1 MLYNKVRPNK
11 FTELVGQR
19 NVVKNL
25 MAQSQKDKF
34 FNIYILC
41 GQYGS
46 GKTTVARIL
55 AMALNCE
62 HKDEQGNPCL
72 ECESC
77 KAILEKKAADVIE
90 IDAASNN
97 SIDNVRDIINTVQ
110 YMPRM
115 KKKVYIIDEVHRLS
129 KQAFDCLLKTFEEPP
144 EHAVFILCTTEDK
157 SLPDT
162 ITSRAP
168 VYTFNRLSDEDICAR
183 LEEIAKKEGYAY
195 NQDGIYTIAQYSK
208 GAMRNALSLLEQL
221 AIQGEITEESV
232 RSLLGLNSFS
242 LYENVFN
249 ALLDKDVNAVISFLR
264 EYTKEGKNV
273 VRLIDDLQSV
283 LCNALIKNANRTF
296 VIPGSQQSVS
306 VVSKMAEKPVEDIM
320 GIMKLLLAIK
330 EKLGAD
336 VSIDNCIVVFLSE
349 LTRNNVEKKVQILE
363 DKVAELEEKISNFK
377 ATDNALVATN
387 VPAVEI
393 KTSAT
398 CEITQEHTDGFE
410 ATAEDEC
417 PFETTATPVEIV
429 QVEETKTETV
439 NSVVETSEPVSS
451 VTTTGMG
458 NLSIPFGAMAE
469 FGFPF

>member
-168 VYTFNRLSDEDICAR
+168 VYTFNRLSDEDICVR
-183 LEEIAKKEGYAY
+183 LEEIAKKEGYSY
-195 NQDGIYTIAQYSK
+195 NQDGIFTIAQYSK
-208 GAMRNALSLLEQL
+208 GAMRNALSLLEQI
-221 AIQGEITEESV
+221 AIQGEITENSV

-249 ALLDKDVNAVISFLR
+249 ALLNKDVNETISFLR

-273 VRLIDDLQSV
+273 LRLIDDLQSV
-283 LCNALIKNANRTF
+283 LCNALVKNANKDYE
-296 VIPGSQQSVS
+296 IKGSQLYVS
-306 VVSKMAEKPVEDIM
+306 TVVKMAEKEAEDIM
-320 GIMKLLLAIK
+320 GIMSMLMAVK
-330 EKLGAD
+330 EKLGSD
-336 VSIDNCIVVFLSE
+336 LSVDNCIITFLAE
-349 LTRNNVEKKVQILE
+349 MNRKNVEDKVHVLE
-363 DKVAELEEKISNFK
+363 DKVAELEAKMSTLKE
-377 ATDNALVATN
+377 TDAILPCTN
-387 VPAVEI
+387 VSVEP
-393 KTSAT
+393 KKE
-398 CEITQEHTDGFE
+398 EICVEMPKEDAIAGEFE
-410 ATAEDEC
+410 DVSMEEEC
-417 PFETTATPVEIV
+417 PFLENTPAEVENV
-429 QVEETKTETV
+429 QEVESTNENV
-439 NSVVETSEPVSS
+439 SAEPVSAVS
-451 VTTTGMG
+451 TMSMESKT
-458 NLSIPFGAMAE
+458 IPFGAMAA